1 MLGRNVEKPVF
12 IWSTKA
18 SRWQPAAEDVNQ
30 GIVSFDDD
38 FHC

>member
-1 MLGRNVEKPVF
+1 MLGRNIGKLVF

-18 SRWQPAAEDVNQ
+18 SRWLPAAEDVNQ
-30 GIVSFDDD
+30 GIVSFADD